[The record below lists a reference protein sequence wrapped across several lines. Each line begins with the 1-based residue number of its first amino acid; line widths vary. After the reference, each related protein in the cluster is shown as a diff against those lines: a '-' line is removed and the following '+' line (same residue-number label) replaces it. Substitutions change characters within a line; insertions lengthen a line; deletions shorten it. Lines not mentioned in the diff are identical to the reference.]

1 MLIQILLVAFS
12 IFVLWRVFLRFR
24 QKELSLGWFIFW
36 IIFWLAVIVV
46 VALPQTTEVVASWL
60 GVGRGVDVA
69 IYVSIVILFYLVF
82 RMFIKIQKIEQNI
95 TELTRGKAIEEV
107 KEPKDNERE

>member
-12 IFVLWRVFLRFR
+12 VFVIWRVVLRFKN
-24 QKELSLGWFIFW
+24 KELSLPWFIFW
-36 IIFWLAVIVV
+36 TLFWIAVIVV
-46 VALPQTTEVVASWL
+46 VVLPQTTEVVASWL

-82 RMFIKIQKIEQNI
+82 RIFIKIQGIEKNI
-95 TELTRGKAIEEV
+95 TDLTRGKAIREAEV
-107 KEPKDNERE
+107 PKKDERE